1 MYTNSMKK
9 ITTFFS
15 IFILI
20 GCSSMQSNIEVD
32 SIETFNLGN
41 YSDFSIKI
49 NDSNVS
55 TEINPIELERFRD
68 NLKSAIEE
76 RGLSYSADSD
86 LAFNINLM
94 SKDKVMSNRSNYHYL
109 SLIHI

>member
-1 MYTNSMKK
+1 
-9 ITTFFS
+9 
-15 IFILI
+15 
-20 GCSSMQSNIEVD
+20 MQTNIEVD
-32 SIETFNLGN
+32 SIETFNLDN

-76 RGLSYSADSD
+76 RGLSYSADSN
-86 LAFNINLM
+86 LEFNINQSRFIKCRRRDYKRQSS
-94 SKDKVMSNRSNYHYL
+94 SKRCA
-109 SLIHI
+109 